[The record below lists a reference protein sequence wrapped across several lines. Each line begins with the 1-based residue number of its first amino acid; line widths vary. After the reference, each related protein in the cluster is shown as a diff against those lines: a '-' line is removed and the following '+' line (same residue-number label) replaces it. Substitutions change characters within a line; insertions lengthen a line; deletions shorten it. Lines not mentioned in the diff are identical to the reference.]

1 MNLADPEEKI
11 SENELP
17 WNQNRRLPMKE
28 IKGKGDKISPER
40 RWLQIRFT
48 NLELIITIDL

>member
-28 IKGKGDKISPER
+28 IKGKEDKISPER